1 MSASA
6 DARLSTT
13 PAGAD
18 ASTDAPL
25 STRDLIR
32 TVGFAARLVWNADR
46 RHLVAIMSVQVLT
59 AAGLAAMVLATKHLT
74 EAGLSHGADLD
85 SAGKTVIPILL
96 AAVAVGS
103 MSGILRNLTQSWQR
117 VLASQTDRHIVALV
131 LRAATDAELLQFE
144 DPAFYDR
151 LQRATF
157 ASRAQP
163 VVLVTGL
170 IVIFQ
175 ALLSTLAIGGTVIVM
190 AWWLLPLCALIPLP
204 LIRATKRERD
214 ARFGLHRSLAE
225 SRRVREYLE
234 RVLTGREE
242 AKEIR
247 AFGLSDTLRRR
258 WDAGYVREIE
268 SLIGVQHR
276 HVRSKIVARLL
287 GDAVTFAVIAVVWV
301 LVARGTIE
309 LSTALA
315 VLTGLFL
322 LSMRLQAIGFLL
334 NTLGDVVLYVEDLRA
349 FAATAREP
357 AVASKQPD
365 APTGFASL
373 ELRNVAFAYPGAPH
387 AVLKDVDITLRAGE
401 IVALVG
407 TNGSGKTT
415 LAKILAGLYPPDS
428 GRLLRDGRDVTDPSD
443 LRAATAVLFQD
454 FIRYRLTATDNIS
467 FGGPGRDAD
476 PELVAAA
483 ARQAGIDGALD
494 RLEHG
499 YETVLSKEFT
509 DGSDLSLGQWQ
520 RLALARAFYRDAPFV
535 ILDEP
540 TASLDAQAEADL
552 FGRIRELF
560 AGRTVLFIS
569 HRFANVR
576 TADRIYV
583 LDDGRIAEHG
593 TQQSLM
599 ERDGIYARLFR
610 LQAEGYRI
618 QPETE
623 PAAAEPA
630 AAAACAAAA
639 EPSPAQVAG

>member
-1 MSASA
+1 MAGSD
-6 DARLSTT
+6 DAR
-13 PAGAD
+13 
-18 ASTDAPL
+18 L

-32 TVGFAARLVWNADR
+32 TIGFAARLVWKADR
-46 RHLVAIMSVQVLT
+46 RHLVGIMSVQVLT
-59 AAGLAAMVLATKHLT
+59 AAGLAVIVLATKHL
-74 EAGLSHGADLD
+74 ADVGLSHGTDLD
-85 SAGKTVIPILL
+85 SAGKTVIPLLL

-103 MSGILRNLTQSWQR
+103 MNGILRNLTQSWQR
-117 VLASQTDRHIVALV
+117 VLATQADRHIVALV
-131 LRAATDAELLQFE
+131 LRAAADAELLQFE

-170 IVIFQ
+170 IVILQ
-175 ALLSTLAIGGTVIVM
+175 AALSTLAIGGTVIVM

-225 SRRVREYLE
+225 NRRVREYLE

-247 AFGLSDTLRRR
+247 AFGLSDTLQRR
-258 WDAGYVREIE
+258 WDAGYAREIE
-268 SLIGVQHR
+268 SLVGVQHR
-276 HVRSKIVARLL
+276 HLRSKIVARLL
-287 GDAVTFAVIAVVWV
+287 GDVVTLGVIAVVWV
-301 LVARGTIE
+301 LVARGMVE
-309 LSTALA
+309 LPTALA

-322 LSMRLQAIGFLL
+322 LSMRLQAIGYLL
-334 NTLGDVVLYVEDLRA
+334 NTLGDAVLYVEDLRA
-349 FAATAREP
+349 FAATARSPVLAAE
-357 AVASKQPD
+357 QPD
-365 APTGFASL
+365 APAAFQTL
-373 ELRNVAFAYPGAPH
+373 ELRDVGFAYPGAPGP
-387 AVLKDVDITLRAGE
+387 VLEGVDMTLRAGE

-407 TNGSGKTT
+407 TNGAGKTT
-415 LAKILAGLYPPDS
+415 LAKILAGLYPPGS
-428 GRLLRDGRDVTDPSD
+428 GRLLRDGRDVTEPSD

-476 PELVAAA
+476 AELVAAA
-483 ARQAGIDGALD
+483 ARRAGIDEALD
-494 RLEHG
+494 RLAHG
-499 YETVLSKEFT
+499 YDTVLSKEFT

-540 TASLDAQAEADL
+540 AASLDAQAEADL

-618 QPETE
+618 QPEQAAHVAARPE
-623 PAAAEPA
+623 PAPEQVAAQV
-630 AAAACAAAA
+630 
-639 EPSPAQVAG
+639 PAQAAG

>member
-1 MSASA
+1 MRGSA
-6 DARLSTT
+6 DR
-13 PAGAD
+13 
-18 ASTDAPL
+18 L
-25 STRDLIR
+25 STRDLLR
-32 TVGFAARLVWNADR
+32 TTRFALRLVWDADR
-46 RHLVAIMSVQVLT
+46 RHLVAIVAVQVVT
-59 AAGLAAMVLATKHLT
+59 AAGLAGLVLATKHLT
-74 EAGLSHGADLD
+74 EAGLSHGADLGA
-85 SAGKTVIPILL
+85 AGRNLIPLLL
-96 AAVAVGS
+96 AVVAVGS
-103 MSGILRNLTQSWQR
+103 LSGILRNLTQSWQR
-117 VLASQTDRHIVALV
+117 LLAAQTDRHIVDLV
-131 LRAATDAELLQFE
+131 LRAAADAELLAFE

-170 IVIFQ
+170 VVIFQ
-175 ALLSTLAIGGTVIVM
+175 AVLSTLAVGGAVIVM

-204 LIRATKRERD
+204 LIRAAKRERD

-225 SRRVREYLE
+225 NRRVREYLE
-234 RVLTGREE
+234 RVLTGRDE

-247 AFGLSDTLRRR
+247 AFGLADTLRAR
-258 WDAGYVREIE
+258 WDAGYEQEIA
-268 SLIGVQHR
+268 SLVGVQHR
-276 HVRSKIVARLL
+276 YVRSKIVARLL
-287 GDAVTFAVIAVVWV
+287 ADSVALGVIAVVWL
-301 LVARGTIE
+301 LVGRGAIA
-309 LSTALA
+309 LPTALA

-322 LSMRLQAIGFLL
+322 LSMRLQAITFLL
-334 NTLGDVVLYVEDLRA
+334 NTLGDAVLYVEDLRV
-349 FAATAREP
+349 FAGAQRADKDSRP
-357 AVASKQPD
+357 AP
-365 APTGFASL
+365 APATGFGSL
-373 ELRNVAFAYPGAPH
+373 ELRGVEFAYPGSSRP
-387 AVLKDVDITLRAGE
+387 VLKDVNMTLREGE

-415 LAKILAGLYPPDS
+415 LAKILAGLYAPGA
-428 GRLLRDGRDVTDPSD
+428 GRLLRDGIDVGEPADM
-443 LRAATAVLFQD
+443 RAATAVLFQD
-454 FIRYRLTATDNIS
+454 FVRYRLSATDNIA
-467 FGGPGRDAD
+467 FGSPGRDAD

-483 ARQAGIDGALD
+483 ARRAGIDGALGALQ
-494 RLEHG
+494 RG
-499 YETVLSKEFT
+499 YDTILSKEFT
-509 DGSDLSLGQWQ
+509 DGADLSLGQWQ

-593 TQQSLM
+593 TQRSLM

-618 QPETE
+618 APE
-623 PAAAEPA
+623 PPAHAAA
-630 AAAACAAAA
+630 
-639 EPSPAQVAG
+639 

>member
-1 MSASA
+1 MRGS
-6 DARLSTT
+6 DDR
-13 PAGAD
+13 
-18 ASTDAPL
+18 L
-25 STRDLIR
+25 STRDLLR
-32 TVGFAARLVWNADR
+32 TTRFALRLVWDADR
-46 RHLVAIMSVQVLT
+46 RHLVAIVAVHVLT
-59 AAGLAAMVLATKHLT
+59 AAGLAALVLATKHLT
-74 EAGLSHGADLD
+74 EAGLGRGADLGA
-85 SAGKTVIPILL
+85 AGRTLIPLLL

-103 MSGILRNLTQSWQR
+103 LNGILRNLTQSWQR
-117 VLASQTDRHIVALV
+117 VLAAQTDRHIVDLV
-131 LRAATDAELLQFE
+131 LRAAADAELLAFE

-170 IVIFQ
+170 VVILQ
-175 ALLSTLAIGGTVIVM
+175 AVLSTLAVGGAVIVM

-204 LIRATKRERD
+204 LIRAAKRERD

-225 SRRVREYLE
+225 NRRLREYLE
-234 RVLTGREE
+234 RVLTGRDE

-247 AFGLSDTLRRR
+247 AFGLAGTLRER
-258 WDAGYVREIE
+258 WDAGYAQEIA
-268 SLIGVQHR
+268 SLVGVQHR
-276 HVRSKIVARLL
+276 YVRSKIVARLL
-287 GDAVTFAVIAVVWV
+287 ADSVALGVIAAVWL
-301 LVARGTIE
+301 LVGRGAIE
-309 LSTALA
+309 LPTALA

-322 LSMRLQAIGFLL
+322 LSMRLQAITFLL
-334 NTLGDVVLYVEDLRA
+334 NTLGDAVLYVEDLRV
-349 FAATAREP
+349 FAGAERADTERVP
-357 AVASKQPD
+357 AAVS
-365 APTGFASL
+365 GFRSL
-373 ELRNVAFAYPGAPH
+373 ELRDVGFAYPGSSRP
-387 AVLKDVDITLRAGE
+387 VLEGVDMTLREGE

-415 LAKILAGLYPPDS
+415 LAKILAGLYAP
-428 GRLLRDGRDVTDPSD
+428 GAGQLLRDGADVGDPAG

-454 FIRYRLTATDNIS
+454 FVRYRLSATDNIA
-467 FGGPGRDAD
+467 FGAPGREAD

-483 ARQAGIDGALD
+483 ARRAGIDGALGA
-494 RLEHG
+494 LQLG
-499 YETVLSKEFT
+499 YDTILSKEFT
-509 DGSDLSLGQWQ
+509 EGADLSLGQWQ

-583 LDDGRIAEHG
+583 LDGGRIAEHG
-593 TQQSLM
+593 TQRSLM
-599 ERDGIYARLFR
+599 EHDGIYARLFR

-618 QPETE
+618 GDG
-623 PAAAEPA
+623 PAAHA
-630 AAAACAAAA
+630 A
-639 EPSPAQVAG
+639 V

>member
-1 MSASA
+1 M
-6 DARLSTT
+6 
-13 PAGAD
+13 AG
-18 ASTDAPL
+18 SGDAPGGDRL
-25 STRDLIR
+25 STRDLVR
-32 TVGFAARLVWNADR
+32 TAGFAARLVWHADR
-46 RHLVAIMSVQVLT
+46 RHLLAIMAAQALT
-59 AAGLAAMVLATKHLT
+59 AAGLAVVVLATKHLA
-74 EAGLSHGADLD
+74 EVGLSHGADLD
-85 SAGKTVIPILL
+85 AAGKAVIPILL

-103 MSGILRNLTQSWQR
+103 MNGILRNLTQSWQR
-117 VLASQTDRHIVALV
+117 VLATQTDRHIVALV
-131 LRAATDAELLQFE
+131 LRAATDAELLRFE

-170 IVIFQ
+170 IVMFQ
-175 ALLSTLAIGGTVIVM
+175 AVLSTLAIGGTMIVM

-234 RVLTGREE
+234 RLLTGREE

-247 AFGLSDTLRRR
+247 AFGLSDTLQRR
-258 WDAGYVREIE
+258 WDAGYAREIE

-287 GDAVTFAVIAVVWV
+287 GDAVTVGVIGVVWV
-301 LVARGTIE
+301 LVARGRIE
-309 LSTALA
+309 LPTALA
-315 VLTGLFL
+315 ILTGLFL

-334 NTLGDVVLYVEDLRA
+334 TTLGDAVLYVEDLRA
-349 FAATAREP
+349 FAATARRP
-357 AVASKQPD
+357 AAAAAARPG
-365 APTGFASL
+365 APAGFQSL
-373 ELRNVAFAYPGAPH
+373 ELRDVGFTYPGAPEP
-387 AVLKDVDITLRAGE
+387 VLEGVDLTLRAGE

-415 LAKILAGLYPPDS
+415 LAKILAGLYPPVS
-428 GRLLRDGRDVTDPSD
+428 GRMLRDGCDVGDGTA
-443 LRAATAVLFQD
+443 LRAASAVLFQD
-454 FIRYRLTATDNIS
+454 FIRYRLSATDNIS
-467 FGGPGRDAD
+467 FGGPDREPD
-476 PELVAAA
+476 PDLVAAA
-483 ARQAGIDGALD
+483 ARRAGIDGALD

-499 YETVLSKEFT
+499 YDTVLSKEFT
-509 DGSDLSLGQWQ
+509 GGSDLSLGQWQ

-583 LDDGRIAEHG
+583 LDGGRIAEHG
-593 TQQSLM
+593 TQESLM
-599 ERDGIYARLFR
+599 ARDGIYARLFR

-618 QPETE
+618 QPQST
-623 PAAAEPA
+623 AQ
-630 AAAACAAAA
+630 AAC
-639 EPSPAQVAG
+639 

>member
-1 MSASA
+1 MSASAGARTGDRLSTTSAGADASA
-6 DARLSTT
+6 DARLST
-13 PAGAD
+13 
-18 ASTDAPL
+18 
-25 STRDLIR
+25 RDLIR
-32 TVGFAARLVWNADR
+32 TAGFAGRLVWNADR
-46 RHLVAIMSVQVLT
+46 RHLIAIMSVQVLT
-59 AAGLAAMVLATKHLT
+59 AAGLAVVVLATKHLT
-74 EAGLSHGADLD
+74 EAGLSQGADLD
-85 SAGKTVIPILL
+85 SAGKTLIPILL

-103 MSGILRNLTQSWQR
+103 MNGILRNFTQSWQR

-170 IVIFQ
+170 IVILQ
-175 ALLSTLAIGGTVIVM
+175 TILSTLAIGGTVLVM

-225 SRRVREYLE
+225 NRRVREYLE

-258 WDAGYVREIE
+258 WDTGYAREIE
-268 SLIGVQHR
+268 SLVGVQHR

-287 GDAVTFAVIAVVWV
+287 GDAVTLAVIAVVWI
-301 LVARGTIE
+301 LVVRGTIE
-309 LSTALA
+309 LPTALA

-322 LSMRLQAIGFLL
+322 LSMRLQAIGYLL
-334 NTLGDVVLYVEDLRA
+334 NTLGDAVLYVEDLRA
-349 FAATAREP
+349 FAATARAP
-357 AVASKQPD
+357 AVAVAGGPRD

-373 ELRNVAFAYPGAPH
+373 ELRNVGFTYPGASG
-387 AVLKDVDITLRAGE
+387 AVLKGVDITLRAGE

-415 LAKILAGLYPPDS
+415 LAKILAGLYPPGS
-428 GRLLRDGRDVTDPSD
+428 GRLLRDGQDVTEPSD

-476 PELVAAA
+476 PALVAAA

-499 YETVLSKEFT
+499 YDTVLSKEFT

-610 LQAEGYRI
+610 LQAEGYEIR
-618 QPETE
+618 PE
-623 PAAAEPA
+623 PVPIAEP
-630 AAAACAAAA
+630 
-639 EPSPAQVAG
+639 VAG

>member
-1 MSASA
+1 MRAS
-6 DARLSTT
+6 DGPRDNDDRL
-13 PAGAD
+13 A
-18 ASTDAPL
+18 
-25 STRDLIR
+25 TRELIR
-32 TVGFAARLVWNADR
+32 TTRFALRLVWDADR
-46 RHLVAIMSVQVLT
+46 RHLLGIVSVQALT
-59 AAGLAAMVLATKHLT
+59 AGGLAALVLATKHAT
-74 EAGLSHGADLD
+74 AAALSGGADLD
-85 SAGKTVIPILL
+85 AAGRTLIPILL
-96 AAVAVGS
+96 AAVAIGS
-103 MSGILRNLTQSWQR
+103 INGILRNLTQSWQR
-117 VLASQTDRHIVALV
+117 VLAAETDRHIVSLV
-131 LRAATDAELLQFE
+131 LRAATDADLLAFE

-170 IVIFQ
+170 VVILQ
-175 ALLSTLAIGGTVIVM
+175 AILSTLAIGGAVIVM

-204 LIRATKRERD
+204 LVRAARRERD

-225 SRRVREYLE
+225 NRRLREYFE
-234 RVLTGREE
+234 RVLTGRDE

-247 AFGLSDTLRRR
+247 AFDLGDVLHRR
-258 WDAGYVREIE
+258 WDAGYAQEIE
-268 SLIGVQHR
+268 SLAGVQHR
-276 HVRSKIVARLL
+276 YVRSKIVARLL
-287 GDAVTFAVIAVVWV
+287 GDSVALAVIAVVWM
-301 LVARGTIE
+301 LVGRGAIE

-322 LSMRLQAIGFLL
+322 LSMRLQAITFLL
-334 NTLGDVVLYVEDLRA
+334 NTLGDAVLYVEDLRL
-349 FAATAREP
+349 FAGQARAP
-357 AVASKQPD
+357 AVASAAPRT
-365 APTGFASL
+365 PTGFRSL
-373 ELRNVAFAYPGAPH
+373 ELRGVDFRYPGGRGP
-387 AVLKDVDITLRAGE
+387 VLKDVNMTLRAGE

-415 LAKILAGLYPPDS
+415 LAKVLAGLYAPGA
-428 GRLLRDGRDVTDPSD
+428 GRLLRDGVDVDEPAD
-443 LRAATAVLFQD
+443 LRAGTAVLFQD
-454 FIRYRLTATDNIS
+454 FIRYRLSAVDNIA
-467 FGGPGRDAD
+467 FGRPGRDAG
-476 PELVAAA
+476 PESVAAA
-483 ARQAGIDGALD
+483 ARRAGIDDALD
-494 RLEHG
+494 RLAHG
-499 YETVLSKEFT
+499 YDTILSKEFT
-509 DGSDLSLGQWQ
+509 AGADLSGGQWQ

-583 LDDGRIAEHG
+583 LDEGRIAEHG

-618 QPETE
+618 QPEPE
-623 PAAAEPA
+623 PGPQAA
-630 AAAACAAAA
+630 
-639 EPSPAQVAG
+639 VAG

>member
-1 MSASA
+1 
-6 DARLSTT
+6 
-13 PAGAD
+13 
-18 ASTDAPL
+18 
-25 STRDLIR
+25 
-32 TVGFAARLVWNADR
+32 
-46 RHLVAIMSVQVLT
+46 
-59 AAGLAAMVLATKHLT
+59 
-74 EAGLSHGADLD
+74 
-85 SAGKTVIPILL
+85 
-96 AAVAVGS
+96 
-103 MSGILRNLTQSWQR
+103 
-117 VLASQTDRHIVALV
+117 
-131 LRAATDAELLQFE
+131 
-144 DPAFYDR
+144 
-151 LQRATF
+151 
-157 ASRAQP
+157 
-163 VVLVTGL
+163 
-170 IVIFQ
+170 
-175 ALLSTLAIGGTVIVM
+175 
-190 AWWLLPLCALIPLP
+190 
-204 LIRATKRERD
+204 
-214 ARFGLHRSLAE
+214 
-225 SRRVREYLE
+225 
-234 RVLTGREE
+234 
-242 AKEIR
+242 
-247 AFGLSDTLRRR
+247 
-258 WDAGYVREIE
+258 
-268 SLIGVQHR
+268 
-276 HVRSKIVARLL
+276 
-287 GDAVTFAVIAVVWV
+287 
-301 LVARGTIE
+301 VARGTIE

-357 AVASKQPD
+357 AVAGEQPG

-373 ELRNVAFAYPGAPH
+373 ELRNVAFAYPGAPD
-387 AVLKDVDITLRAGE
+387 AVLKDVDMTLRAGE

-415 LAKILAGLYPPDS
+415 LAKILAGLYPPGS
-428 GRLLRDGRDVTDPSD
+428 GRLLRDGRDVTEPSD

-483 ARQAGIDGALD
+483 ARQAGIEGALD

-499 YETVLSKEFT
+499 YDTVLSKEFT

-618 QPETE
+618 QPE
-623 PAAAEPA
+623 P
-630 AAAACAAAA
+630 
-639 EPSPAQVAG
+639 VAG

>member
-1 MSASA
+1 MRGS
-6 DARLSTT
+6 DR
-13 PAGAD
+13 
-18 ASTDAPL
+18 L
-25 STRDLIR
+25 STRDLLR
-32 TVGFAARLVWNADR
+32 TTRFALRLVWEADR
-46 RHLVAIMSVQVLT
+46 RHLVAIVAVQVVT
-59 AAGLAAMVLATKHLT
+59 AAGLAALVLATKHLT
-74 EAGLSHGADLD
+74 EAGLSRGADLGA
-85 SAGKTVIPILL
+85 AGRDLIPLLL
-96 AAVAVGS
+96 AVVAVGS
-103 MSGILRNLTQSWQR
+103 LSGILRNLTQSWQR
-117 VLASQTDRHIVALV
+117 VLAAQTDRHIVDLV
-131 LRAATDAELLQFE
+131 LRAAADAELLAFE

-170 IVIFQ
+170 VVIFQ
-175 ALLSTLAIGGTVIVM
+175 AVLSTLAVGGAVIVM

-204 LIRATKRERD
+204 LIRAAKRERD

-234 RVLTGREE
+234 RVLTGRDE

-247 AFGLSDTLRRR
+247 AFGLAGTLRER
-258 WDAGYVREIE
+258 WDAGYAREIA
-268 SLIGVQHR
+268 SLVGVQHR
-276 HVRSKIVARLL
+276 YVRSKIVARLL
-287 GDAVTFAVIAVVWV
+287 ADSVALAVIAAVWL
-301 LVARGTIE
+301 LVGRGAIA
-309 LSTALA
+309 LPTALA

-322 LSMRLQAIGFLL
+322 LSMRLQAITFLL
-334 NTLGDVVLYVEDLRA
+334 NTLGDAVLYVEDLRVFA
-349 FAATAREP
+349 GAQRAEADSAPPAAT
-357 AVASKQPD
+357 
-365 APTGFASL
+365 GFGSL
-373 ELRNVAFAYPGAPH
+373 ELRDVAFAYPGSSRP
-387 AVLKDVDITLRAGE
+387 VLKNVNMTLRAGE

-415 LAKILAGLYPPDS
+415 LAKILAGLYAPGA
-428 GRLLRDGRDVTDPSD
+428 GRLLCDGIDVDEPAA

-454 FIRYRLTATDNIS
+454 FVRYRLSATDNIA
-467 FGGPGRDAD
+467 FGSPGREADA
-476 PELVAAA
+476 ELVAAA
-483 ARQAGIDGALD
+483 ARRAGIDGALGAL
-494 RLEHG
+494 RRG
-499 YETVLSKEFT
+499 YDTILSKEFT
-509 DGSDLSLGQWQ
+509 DGADLSLGQWQ

-593 TQQSLM
+593 TQRSLM

-618 QPETE
+618 GPE
-623 PAAAEPA
+623 PPAHAAA
-630 AAAACAAAA
+630 
-639 EPSPAQVAG
+639 

>member
-1 MSASA
+1 MVASA
-6 DARLSTT
+6 TARTEEDRL
-13 PAGAD
+13 G
-18 ASTDAPL
+18 
-25 STRDLIR
+25 TRELIR
-32 TVGFAARLVWNADR
+32 TATFAARLVWNADR
-46 RHLVAIMSVQVLT
+46 RHLIAIMSVQVLA
-59 AAGLAAMVLATKHLT
+59 AAGLAVVVLATKRLT
-74 EAGLSHGADLD
+74 EAGLREGADLD
-85 SAGKTVIPILL
+85 SVAQTVIPLLL
-96 AAVAVGS
+96 AVVAIGS
-103 MSGILRNLTQSWQR
+103 MNGILRNLTQSWQR
-117 VLASQTDRHIVALV
+117 VLATQTDRHIVALV
-131 LRAATDAELLQFE
+131 LRAATGAELLQFE

-170 IVIFQ
+170 VVIVHAI
-175 ALLSTLAIGGTVIVM
+175 LSTLAIGGAVIVM

-225 SRRVREYLE
+225 NRRLREYLE

-247 AFGLSDTLRRR
+247 AFGLSDTLRGR
-258 WDAGYVREIE
+258 WDAGYAREIE
-268 SLIGVQHR
+268 SLIGVQRR

-287 GDAVTFAVIAVVWV
+287 GDAITLAVIAVVWI
-301 LVARGTIE
+301 LVARDMIE
-309 LSTALA
+309 LPTALA

-322 LSMRLQAIGFLL
+322 LSMRLQAIGYLL
-334 NTLGDVVLYVEDLRA
+334 NTLGDAALYVEDLRA
-349 FAATAREP
+349 FAATARSPEVADERP
-357 AVASKQPD
+357 AA
-365 APTGFASL
+365 TRGFQSL
-373 ELRNVAFAYPGAPH
+373 ELRDVGFAYPGAPGP
-387 AVLKDVDITLRAGE
+387 VLKGVDITLRAGE

-415 LAKILAGLYPPDS
+415 LAKILAGLYPPGS
-428 GRLLRDGRDVTDPSD
+428 GQLLRDGRAVTDPSD
-443 LRAATAVLFQD
+443 MRASTAVLFQD

-467 FGGPGRDAD
+467 FGGPDRDAD

-483 ARQAGIDGALD
+483 ARRAGIDRALE
-494 RLEHG
+494 RLEHR
-499 YETVLSKEFT
+499 YDTVLSKEFT

-552 FGRIRELF
+552 FGHIRELF

-618 QPETE
+618 QPEPE
-623 PAAAEPA
+623 PATAAR
-630 AAAACAAAA
+630 
-639 EPSPAQVAG
+639 

>member
-1 MSASA
+1 MRAS
-6 DARLSTT
+6 DDR
-13 PAGAD
+13 
-18 ASTDAPL
+18 L
-25 STRDLIR
+25 STRDLLR
-32 TVGFAARLVWNADR
+32 TTRFALRLVWEADR
-46 RHLVAIMSVQVLT
+46 RHLVAIVIVQVVT
-59 AAGLAAMVLATKHLT
+59 AAGLAALVLATKHLT
-74 EAGLSHGADLD
+74 EAGLGRGADLGA
-85 SAGKTVIPILL
+85 AGRTLIPLLL

-103 MSGILRNLTQSWQR
+103 VNGILRNLTQSWQR
-117 VLASQTDRHIVALV
+117 VLAAQTDRHIVDLV
-131 LRAATDAELLQFE
+131 LRAAADAELLAFE

-170 IVIFQ
+170 VVIFQ
-175 ALLSTLAIGGTVIVM
+175 AVLSTLAVGGAVIVM

-204 LIRATKRERD
+204 LIRAAKRERD

-225 SRRVREYLE
+225 NRRLREYLE
-234 RVLTGREE
+234 RVLTGRDE

-247 AFGLSDTLRRR
+247 AFGLADTLRAR
-258 WDAGYVREIE
+258 WDAGYAQEIA
-268 SLIGVQHR
+268 SLVGVQHR
-276 HVRSKIVARLL
+276 YVRSKIVARVLADSVAL
-287 GDAVTFAVIAVVWV
+287 GVIAAVWL
-301 LVARGTIE
+301 LVGRGAIG
-309 LSTALA
+309 LPTALA

-322 LSMRLQAIGFLL
+322 LSMRLQAITFLL
-334 NTLGDVVLYVEDLRA
+334 NTLGDAVLYVEDLRVFA
-349 FAATAREP
+349 GTERAEPKRAPAAAT
-357 AVASKQPD
+357 
-365 APTGFASL
+365 GFRTL
-373 ELRNVAFAYPGAPH
+373 ELRGVEFTYPGSSRP
-387 AVLKDVDITLRAGE
+387 VLEDVDMTLREGE

-415 LAKILAGLYPPDS
+415 LAKILAGLYAPGA
-428 GRLLRDGRDVTDPSD
+428 GRILRDGADAGDPAG

-454 FIRYRLTATDNIS
+454 FVRYRLSATDNIA
-467 FGGPGRDAD
+467 FGSAGRAAD
-476 PELVAAA
+476 PERVAAA
-483 ARQAGIDGALD
+483 ARRAGIDGALGA
-494 RLEHG
+494 LQHG
-499 YETVLSKEFT
+499 YDTILSKEFT
-509 DGSDLSLGQWQ
+509 DGADLSLGQWQ

-560 AGRTVLFIS
+560 AGRTVLFVS

-593 TQQSLM
+593 TQASLM

-618 QPETE
+618 GPGP
-623 PAAAEPA
+623 PAHAAT
-630 AAAACAAAA
+630 
-639 EPSPAQVAG
+639 